1 MNLSTDIATSRLIA
15 QQRAIDVAAS
25 NMANANTPGYKV
37 ERMLFSDWLSRQR
50 NVDPPAGGRV
60 IAYTQDRATWREDQA
75 GTITHTA
82 NPFDLALTGDGF
94 FTVQTPQGPRLTRD
108 GRFGL
113 KPDGTLA
120 DSAGFAVLDANG
132 RPIQI
137 SPADT
142 RITVAGDGTISSEN
156 GQIGRVGVVRV
167 TDKMRMAAEGNT
179 NFRADAPTAPLP
191 SPGIV
196 QGAMEDSNV
205 KPVVEMTRMMTDLR
219 EFQLVTQF
227 VQAESDR
234 QRDAIEKILSPRG

>member
-1 MNLSTDIATSRLIA
+1 MTLSTNIAMSRLVA
-15 QQRAIDVAAS
+15 QQRALEVAAN

-37 ERMLFSDWLSRQR
+37 ERVLFSDWLSRQR

-60 IAYTQDRATWREDQA
+60 VAYTQDRATWREDQA
-75 GTITHTA
+75 GTVTHTA

-108 GRFGL
+108 GRFGPR
-113 KPDGTLA
+113 PDGTLA
-120 DSAGFAVLDANG
+120 DGAGAAVLDANG
-132 RPIQI
+132 RPIQL

-142 RITVAGDGTISSEN
+142 RITIAGDGTISSEN
-156 GQIGRVGVVRV
+156 GELGRIGVVRV
-167 TDKMRMAAEGNT
+167 TDRMRMTAEGNT

-205 KPVVEMTRMMTDLR
+205 KPVVEMTRMMSELR

-227 VQAESDR
+227 VQAEFDR
-234 QRDAIEKILSPRG
+234 QKDAIDKILSPRL

>member
-1 MNLSTDIATSRLIA
+1 MTLSTNIAMSRLVA
-15 QQRAIDVAAS
+15 QQRALEVAAN

-37 ERMLFSDWLSRQR
+37 ERVLFSDWLSRQR

-60 IAYTQDRATWREDQA
+60 VAYTQDRATWREDQA
-75 GTITHTA
+75 GTVTHTA

-108 GRFGL
+108 GRFGPR
-113 KPDGTLA
+113 PDGTLA
-120 DSAGFAVLDANG
+120 DGAGAAVLDANG
-132 RPIQI
+132 RPIQL

-142 RITVAGDGTISSEN
+142 RITIAGDGTISSEN
-156 GQIGRVGVVRV
+156 GELGRIGVVRV
-167 TDKMRMAAEGNT
+167 TDKMRMTAEGNT

-191 SPGIV
+191 APGIV

-205 KPVVEMTRMMTDLR
+205 KPVVEMTRMMAELR

-234 QRDAIEKILSPRG
+234 QKDAIDKILTPRG